1 MELTAD
7 TQDFINDDKLPLDKR
22 LSKRLIEK
30 MGGEDYFIQNYEKVN
45 LFGASTGFKGISSL
59 TDILTFFDANRDLLY
74 DLMGVM
80 GAKRC
85 CGEVEYIK
93 EIINKRDF
101 DMNRVQIG
109 LDEVAGEDIEDCSVE
124 RSMVAH
130 WSVWHA
136 AELLSYGYAKHLAA
150 QKVD

>member
-1 MELTAD
+1 MSLQE
-7 TQDFINDDKLPLDKR
+7 FISSEETS
-22 LSKRLIEK
+22 LSQHLAERLIAQ
-30 MGGEDYFIQNYEKVN
+30 MGGEDYFIKNHEKIN

-59 TDILTFFDANRDLLY
+59 TDILTFFDTNRASLY
-74 DLMGVM
+74 ELMGVM

-85 CGEVEYIK
+85 IGEVEYIK
-93 EIINKRDF
+93 EVINKRDF
-101 DMNRVQIG
+101 DMERVRIG
-109 LDEVAGEDIEDCSVE
+109 LDEATNVDIEDCSVE